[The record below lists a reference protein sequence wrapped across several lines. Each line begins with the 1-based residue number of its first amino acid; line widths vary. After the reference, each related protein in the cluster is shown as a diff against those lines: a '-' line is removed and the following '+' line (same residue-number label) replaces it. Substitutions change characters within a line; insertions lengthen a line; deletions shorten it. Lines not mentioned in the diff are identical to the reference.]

1 MEFLLDPSHWAILA
15 VIGIVAGFIDAVVGG
30 GGLLSIPALLTMGV
44 PPHLA
49 LGTNKLAAC
58 FGSITAGYT
67 YYKQQLIRP
76 EIWRVAFLAT
86 FIGAILGSLLVYFI
100 DASWLEK
107 ILPLIIISIAIYT
120 LVSPKAMG
128 ESMIEQPTNLP
139 SKNKQAIQGVTL
151 GAYDGFA
158 GPGIGAFWTVSTIR
172 LYKLPL
178 LNSCGLA
185 RLMTSISNVTALVI
199 FALLGEVDWVLGLW
213 MGVCMMAGSYIG
225 AKSAIRFGIPF
236 IKPLFII
243 TVLSI
248 AAHLAWTA
256 WL

>member
-1 MEFLLDPSHWAILA
+1 MEFLLDPSHWVILA
-15 VIGIVAGFIDAVVGG
+15 IIGVVAGFIDAVVGG

-67 YYKQQLIRP
+67 YYKQQLIKP
-76 EIWRVAFLAT
+76 SFWWAAFLTT
-86 FIGAILGSLLVYFI
+86 FIGAIIGSFLVYFI
-100 DASWLEK
+100 DAAWLEK
-107 ILPLIIISIAIYT
+107 ILPLIIIGIAIYT
-120 LVSPKAMG
+120 LISPKAMG
-128 ESMIEQPTNLP
+128 ETIINQPTGLP
-139 SKNKQAIQGVTL
+139 SQNKQIVQGMSL

-158 GPGIGAFWTVSTIR
+158 GPGIGAFWTVSSIR
-172 LYKLPL
+172 LHKLPL
-178 LNSCGLA
+178 LNSCALA
-185 RLMTSISNVTALVI
+185 RLMTSVSNVTALVI
-199 FALLGEVDWVLGLW
+199 FALLGEVDWILGLW
-213 MGVCMMAGSYIG
+213 IGVCMMAGSFIG

>member
-1 MEFLLDPSHWAILA
+1 MEFLLDPSHWVILA
-15 VIGIVAGFIDAVVGG
+15 VIGVVAGFIDAVVGG

-67 YYKQQLIRP
+67 YYKQQLIKP
-76 EIWRVAFLAT
+76 SFWRVAFLTT
-86 FIGAILGSLLVYFI
+86 FLGAIIGSFLVYFI
-100 DASWLEK
+100 DAAWLEK
-107 ILPLIIISIAIYT
+107 ILPLIIIGIAIYT
-120 LVSPKAMG
+120 LISPKAMG
-128 ESMIEQPTNLP
+128 ETIINQPTALP
-139 SKNKQAIQGVTL
+139 SKNKQIVQGMTL

-158 GPGIGAFWTVSTIR
+158 GPGIGAFWTVSSIR
-172 LYKLPL
+172 LHKLPL
-178 LNSCGLA
+178 LNSCALA
-185 RLMTSISNVTALVI
+185 RLMTSVSNVTALVI
-199 FALLGEVDWVLGLW
+199 FALLGEVDWILGLW
-213 MGVCMMAGSYIG
+213 IGVCMMAGSFIG